1 MRISDLKVIKN
12 SVVKG
17 IFWIVLG
24 VFIFFI
30 LLAAAIQIPFFQTRL
45 VKELSESVSDRIQF
59 PVTIER
65 VDLNWFD
72 ELKIRNLRILDRRQN
87 LMIGVYDLL
96 VDFDISTLVSVNQIK
111 IDQATF
117 TGANINLTKY
127 SQEEEINLGE
137 FIKSIKSWLNP
148 EDQPAKR
155 DFFISRVSFVSSKVR
170 LNNIAKD
177 SIYNGLDYH
186 HFVLD
191 SLNSEIAN
199 FKIRNDTIRLR
210 INRLQ
215 AVEPRTSLHVK
226 DFSTDFYFNN
236 NVMAFRNLHLLAGE
250 SEIQDS
256 LVFNYENP
264 SALSSFRDSVHVV
277 ANFEK
282 TNVASRD
289 LKLFVPSLQHTD
301 QRYILSGDFDGR
313 IVAFDFSNVE
323 LEFGV
328 ESRLVGNINMEGL
341 PVFQDTFIDASLKS
355 SVISP
360 TDLRP
365 FIGNQLYL
373 EAQKFGIIRL
383 NSQFLGFPRD
393 FVANGTFFTQL
404 GTLNSDINLKIDE
417 TQSATYSGVLATDDF
432 DLGSWSEKPEVFQK
446 VALNGQI
453 QGSGF
458 TIEEADFELKAKVSS
473 FGFYGYNYTNIE
485 TDARLA
491 RELFI
496 GKLKIDDP
504 NLQFSS
510 DAYVDVRKNV
520 DHIAVEATLDTAN
533 LKALNLFD
541 KEATLSTYLDLD
553 FTGLTI
559 DEMVGFANLR
569 NLYFTYEGQPLD
581 IERLE
586 IISQKKAE
594 ERRVSVIGDRFDL
607 NAQGNFEFS
616 DLFSDVNR
624 LFYEYRLNLVN
635 DQDGIEKY
643 YRNKESQAHNKY
655 RIDFTGMMKDINPIL
670 NLIEPNLSISENT
683 PVEGYFRHGFTSILA
698 ANSEVETLNYK
709 NNTLHHVTIDFN
721 TSKVS
726 DSTNVLAMAY
736 LHSDEQIIGTLAT
749 TSDFSF
755 EAVWNNDHI
764 DFESRIQVKD
774 YPDNKAMIGGQLEF
788 QKDRSV
794 LRFDN
799 SDFQALNQ
807 QWRIAPDN
815 QITISNGEF
824 DFRSITLFHNQQ
836 SITINGLISH
846 DSSKTLL
853 VEFNDFQVNNLNPI
867 LKYELQ
873 GTLNANIE
881 FQDLYDI
888 PLINSGLNIN
898 DFQIGRFLV
907 GDMTGRSSWNYLENY
922 FDIGL
927 NAVRDRQ
934 KIFDIKGT
942 YTPYST
948 ETTQLNLLANLN
960 QANLYLIEP
969 FINKTFSD
977 LEGHIDGNLTVAGSL
992 KNPTLNG
999 MVEITQGQFRVNYLN
1014 TIYNYRGPVQFTESS
1029 IGVTNGQLYDEN
1041 GNSATINGGL
1051 LHSGFKNLALDLTG
1065 NLSNF
1070 MVLNTERDKGSLYY
1084 GTAIVS
1090 GDIQFEGPLDNFQVE
1105 ATAVSEKGSRIFI
1118 PINENTD
1125 VEQKDYINFISFN
1138 DSVQIGVDEP
1148 EIKKVKASGINLDF
1162 GLDIT
1167 PDAYIEII
1175 FDLQAGDII
1184 RGRGNGHLNLLIDTQ
1199 GDFNMFGEY
1208 IIQEGGYNFTLYN
1221 IINKEFDILPDSK
1234 ISWYGDPYEGILD
1247 IQATYEQ
1254 TADVS
1259 PLFANES
1266 ETLATGRYPAIVELD
1281 LQGRL
1286 LSPEI
1291 DFDIYLDASQTVDP
1305 QITQRIQE
1313 IKSDEQA
1320 LNRQVFSLIVL
1331 RQFSPPDDL
1340 SLGQS
1345 SALSGSVSE
1354 LLSNQLSYWFSQVDE
1369 NLEIDVDL
1377 NGLDEEALNTFQL
1390 RLSYTFLDGRL
1401 RVTREGG
1408 FTNTVENT
1416 SDFSS
1421 VAGDWTLEYL
1431 LSADGKFRAK
1441 MYNRNTYNSL
1451 SSGIENT
1458 STTSAGFSLIHTQT
1472 FNSLNELFSRKD
1484 KTSDPQDVSLNT
1496 EKINSSEAA
1505 DIK

>member
-1 MRISDLKVIKN
+1 M
-12 SVVKG
+12 VKA
-17 IFWIVLG
+17 IFWFVIG

-30 LLAAAIQIPFFQTRL
+30 LFATAIQIPFIQTEV
-45 VKELSESVSDRIQF
+45 VKELSKSVSTRIQF

-72 ELKIRNLRILDRRQN
+72 ELKIRQLRILDRRQN
-87 LMIGVYDLL
+87 LMIGVNDLL
-96 VDFDISTLVSVNQIK
+96 VDFDITTLISKSQIR

-117 TGANINLTKY
+117 TEADINLTKY
-127 SQEEEINLGE
+127 SLDEQINLGE
-137 FIKSIKSWLNP
+137 FIKSVKNWLNS

-155 DFFISRVSFVSSKVR
+155 DFIINRVHFVNSKVR

-177 SIYNGLDYH
+177 SIHNGLDYH

-191 SLNSEIAN
+191 SLNSDMAD
-199 FKIRNDTIRLR
+199 FKIRNDTIRLL
-210 INRLQ
+210 INRMQ
-215 AVEPRTSLHVK
+215 AIEPRTSLKVE
-226 DFSTDFYFNN
+226 DFTTDFYFNS

-264 SALSSFRDSVHVV
+264 SALSSFRDSVHLV
-277 ANFEK
+277 ANFK
-282 TNVASRD
+282 KSNISARD
-289 LKLFVPSLQHTD
+289 LKLFVPSLSRTD
-301 QRYILSGDFDGR
+301 QHYIISGDFDGR

-323 LEFGV
+323 LEFGG
-328 ESRLVGNINMEGL
+328 ESRLAGDINMEGL
-341 PVFQDTFIDASLKS
+341 PVFQDTFIDASLKN

-360 TDLRP
+360 ADLRP
-365 FIGNQLYL
+365 FIGDQLYL
-373 EAQKFGIIRL
+373 EARKFGVIRL
-383 NSQFLGFPRD
+383 NSQFLGFPKD

-404 GTLNSDINLKIDE
+404 GTLNSDINLKIDDE
-417 TQSATYSGVLATDDF
+417 TQSATYSGALATDDF
-432 DLGSWSEKPEVFQK
+432 DLGSWSEKPDVFQK
-446 VALNGQI
+446 VALSGQI
-453 QGSGF
+453 EGSGF
-458 TIEEADFELKAKVSS
+458 TIEEADFELKANVSS

-491 RELFI
+491 KELFI
-496 GKLKIDDP
+496 GTLKIDDP
-504 NLQFSS
+504 NLRFSS
-510 DAYVDVRKNV
+510 DAYVDVRKDV

-533 LKALNLFD
+533 LMALNLFE

-569 NLYFTYEGQPLD
+569 NLNFTYDGHPVD
-581 IERLE
+581 IEQLE
-586 IISQKKAE
+586 IISQKKAD
-594 ERRVSVIGDRFDL
+594 ERRVSMISDRFDL
-607 NAQGNFEFS
+607 NAQGDFEFS
-616 DLFSDVNR
+616 DLFVDVNR
-624 LFYEYRLNLVN
+624 LFYEYKLNLVN
-635 DQDGIEKY
+635 DHDGIVKY
-643 YRNKESQAHNKY
+643 YHNKESQAHNKY
-655 RIDFTGMMKDINPIL
+655 RIDFTGMLKNINPIL
-670 NLIEPNLSISENT
+670 TLLEPDLSISENT

-698 ANSEVETLNYK
+698 ANSEIETLNYK
-709 NNTLHHVTIDFN
+709 NNTLNNVSIDFN

-726 DSTNVLAMAY
+726 DSTHVLAMAY
-736 LHSDEQIIGTLAT
+736 LYSDEQVIGTLAT

-815 QITISNGEF
+815 QITISSGEF
-824 DFRSITLFHNQQ
+824 DFRSITLFHDQQ

-853 VEFNDFQVNNLNPI
+853 VEFNNFQVNNLNPI

-907 GDMTGRSSWNYLENY
+907 GDVTGRSSWNYLENY

-927 NAVRDRQ
+927 NAVRERE
-934 KIFDIKGT
+934 KILDIKGT
-942 YTPYST
+942 YMPNPE
-948 ETTQLNLLANLN
+948 ETGHLNLMANLN

-977 LEGHIDGNLTVAGSL
+977 LKGQIDGNLTVAGSL

-999 MVEITQGQFRVNYLN
+999 TVEITEGQFRVNYLN
-1014 TIYNYRGPVQFTESS
+1014 TIYNYQGPVQFTDNS
-1029 IGVTNGQLYDEN
+1029 IGVNNGQLYDEN
-1041 GNSATINGGL
+1041 GNLATINGGL
-1051 LHSGFKNLALDLTG
+1051 LHSGFKDLELDLSG
-1065 NLSNF
+1065 DLSNF
-1070 MVLNTERDKGSLYY
+1070 MVLNTEREKGSLYY

-1090 GDIQFEGPLDNFQVE
+1090 GDIKFEGPLDNFRVE

-1118 PINENTD
+1118 PINEDTD
-1125 VEQKDYINFISFN
+1125 VEQKDYINFVSFK
-1138 DSVQIGVDEP
+1138 DSVQIGIDEP
-1148 EIKKVKASGINLDF
+1148 EIKRVKASGINLDF

-1184 RGRGNGHLNLLIDTQ
+1184 RGRGNGHLNMLIDTQ

-1208 IIQEGGYNFTLYN
+1208 VIQEGGYNFTLYN
-1221 IINKEFDILPDSK
+1221 IINKEFKILPDSK

-1259 PLFANES
+1259 PLFGDDS
-1266 ETLATGRYPAIVELD
+1266 ETLATGRYPAIVELE

-1331 RQFSPPDDL
+1331 RQFSPPNDL

-1345 SALSGSVSE
+1345 SALGGSVSE

-1377 NGLDEEALNTFQL
+1377 NGLDQEALNTFQL

-1431 LSADGKFRAK
+1431 LSPDGKFRAK

-1472 FNSLNELFSRKD
+1472 FNSINELFSRKD
-1484 KTSDPQDVSLNT
+1484 QTSDPQDVSLNT
-1496 EKINSSEAA
+1496 EKPHPSEAA